1 MRNTCT
7 NVHTHYIYIHT
18 HKCMHTHII
27 YIYTH
32 TNACA
37 LTYIYIHIYI
47 YLHPLANIHTHAHT
61 HMLLTHMR
69 IHAHTLIHSKF
80 VYSRAR
86 LWRLYHQGNRYST
99 TECVIEP
106 KKRLVFEAYLT
117 SNTKQP
123 TTQKTDL
130 LVLVKNE
137 DFEKMNRLTV
147 EFYKKEM
154 GTSSMP
160 KSSGISCGKVR
171 LPNSTEANPVSRYA
185 GCR

>member
-1 MRNTCT
+1 MLYRMKALEIVPCSWILVCSESHQSRWWDWFSLVNCEQFLQVGVVLEIVWSY
-7 NVHTHYIYIHT
+7 NLLYIHT

-86 LWRLYHQGNRYST
+86 LWRLHLIRVALVACQRKLVTCQQN
-99 TECVIEP
+99 P
-106 KKRLVFEAYLT
+106 KT
-117 SNTKQP
+117 S
-123 TTQKTDL
+123 
-130 LVLVKNE
+130 
-137 DFEKMNRLTV
+137 
-147 EFYKKEM
+147 
-154 GTSSMP
+154 
-160 KSSGISCGKVR
+160 
-171 LPNSTEANPVSRYA
+171 
-185 GCR
+185 